1 MTHASESQHFYHRDG
16 EPCYEVKGKSG
27 DMRPATLR
35 DARTMGLVPGVST
48 ILQME
53 AKPQLTNWLVDQ
65 ALLSA
70 LTLPRLDGETDDAFI
85 VRAKEDS
92 KQQAKR
98 AAEKGKRIHAAIE
111 AFFAYG
117 NLDLNYAREVVAVS
131 DWIHQRY
138 GGDGWRVECSFA
150 HPLGYGGK
158 ADLLGLGI
166 VADIKTKDF
175 GPEKEGIDLAWP
187 EHIMQLAAYAH
198 GFEFEKPDCVNVFVS
213 TRIPGLI
220 RIREWDDAEI
230 AEGLE
235 AFKLLLRL
243 YKIRK
248 KFDPS
253 FTTKEAA

>member
-1 MTHASESQHFYHRDG
+1 MAHASESQHWYTRTG
-16 EPCYEVKGKSG
+16 EPCYEIKGK
-27 DMRPATLR
+27 PATLR
-35 DARTMGLVPGVST
+35 HARTMGLVPGVST

-111 AFFAYG
+111 AFFETG
-117 NLDLNYAREVVAVS
+117 TLDLDYAREVVAVR

-138 GGDGWRVECSFA
+138 GGDGWRAECSFA

-198 GFEFEKPDCVNVFVS
+198 GFGFEKPDCANIFVS
-213 TRIPGLI
+213 TRIPGLV